1 MKNTDDNYLVSVSG
15 FTAEGSGVARLP
27 DGLAVFIPG
36 ALPGEVVK
44 ISISQ
49 RKMCIRDRF

>member
-36 ALPGEVVK
+36 ALPGEVV
-44 ISISQ
+44 
-49 RKMCIRDRF
+49 RCV